1 MFGLFQLLSENPL
14 VFVLV
19 VLALV
24 LSITIHEFA
33 HAYVAT
39 KLGDNTAKDLGRVSL
54 NPLAHLDPIG
64 TLMLVFVGFGW
75 GKPVPFN
82 PYALK
87 NPKVDSA
94 LISVAGPI
102 SNFILAIIL
111 AVIAKFV
118 NPDGIFFAFIYLT
131 IFYNL
136 ILGIFNLIP
145 LHPLDGFKVV
155 YGILPQNLAWQ
166 WQQTEQYGIYVL
178 MLLVLTRSTGTFI
191 TPLINFGMSILGLS

>member
-178 MLLVLTRSTGTFI
+178 MLLVLTRSTGAFI
-191 TPLINFGMSILGLS
+191 TPLIKFSMSLLGLS

>member
-1 MFGLFQLLSENPL
+1 MFGLLQLLLENPI

-24 LSITIHEFA
+24 FSITIHEFA
-33 HAYVAT
+33 HAFVAT
-39 KLGDNTAKDLGRVSL
+39 KLGDSTAKNMGRVSL
-54 NPLAHLDPIG
+54 NPLAHLDPLG

-87 NPKVDSA
+87 NPKVESA
-94 LISVAGPI
+94 LISVAGPV
-102 SNFILAIIL
+102 SNFILAVIL
-111 AVIAKFV
+111 AVIARFV
-118 NPDGIFFAFIYLT
+118 PSDSIFFAFIYLT

-136 ILGIFNLIP
+136 ILGIFNLLP

-178 MLLVLTRSTGTFI
+178 ILLVLTRSTGAII
-191 TPLINFGMSILGLS
+191 TPLVNFGLTLLGIS